1 MTESEKIEPKVIE
14 PEIVMPVLIESAR
27 LLLRRTEERDL
38 AFVTEA
44 ESSPEN
50 KPFIGQWSLDEH
62 REALTDPDML
72 HLIVQEPDGER
83 IGYVIVT
90 GLRDPNLSVCIKR
103 IAIDAKGKGYGSE
116 MLRSLRDWLFQ
127 NTGVHRLWLDVKTH
141 NARAQHVYERAGFRA
156 EGILR
161 ECIKVQDTFE
171 SLQIMSILREE
182 YERLL

>member
-1 MTESEKIEPKVIE
+1 MSESEMRE
-14 PEIVMPVLIESAR
+14 PEMSNSAMIQPVLIESAR

-50 KPFIGQWSLDEH
+50 KPFIGQWSLNEH
-62 REALTDPDML
+62 REALTDPDLL
-72 HLIVQEPDGER
+72 HLIVQEPGSER

-103 IAIDAKGKGYGSE
+103 IAIEAKGRGYGSE
-116 MLRSLRDWLFQ
+116 TLRSLRGWLFQ

-141 NARAQHVYERAGFRA
+141 NARAQHVYERAGFRT